1 MKTAKFIF
9 SFLITLLCLSACE
22 KEDNLKE
29 PAKPE
34 EVKSEI
40 SIDAN
45 IITNGLSFSNNAGE
59 QSISFTT
66 NEDWTLSVAATASGE
81 VWCTASATSGSKGSA
96 IVKFTVKENTSYDDR
111 SVSVTIKSGT
121 ASKTFKISQKCANA
135 LLLTTN
141 KYELSQSGGTIDI
154 EVKANIDYKMEI
166 SENAKTWIT
175 ESSTKALTSYKHKLN
190 VAASEEVDKREG
202 EIYFKAGNKTD
213 TVKVYQA
220 GAGALILL
228 SSNEY
233 YVSSTGETITVD
245 LRCNCEYEVVMPN
258 VDWIQKEP
266 ESRAM
271 SSHTLRYVITP
282 NPTYDSREA
291 TIIFKEKNGPIADT
305 LLVSQAQLDAI
316 ILSKKEIEI
325 DFTGGTIEVKLEANT
340 DYNVIMPDV
349 EWISENNT
357 RALTEY
363 KKIFYIS
370 NNDSTDS
377 RSCNIIFQSA
387 SKSVT
392 DTLTINQKG
401 KSDYL
406 FFEKDIA
413 YWSPNKSV
421 QKILIHSDM
430 AYELSWV
437 GGSPSW
443 LDHWTKYLDGVSIQ
457 LIENTSVKNRC
468 AQLVAHSRTLADT
481 LMIVQDGVKGIELTH
496 NNLEIDYMGDTVSFD
511 IYANIEYKMIVPE
524 VDWIKAEIIKQ
535 EDKAQEGD
543 NTTYNSTTVRLII
556 SALEAS
562 EGNRME
568 HIRFDDLKD
577 GYPQYDKTLTIKQYK
592 KIGNSYTMEEVS
604 RLKDKEKLEELCIIG
619 EINRDDFNI
628 LRRLAGGDVFYYDY
642 HNAVGTHYKTKVNTN
657 PGKLRKLDLSKATIM
672 KNNGSPSSLDKKL
685 AIDWQDANTLDYYH
699 LSNTQLETIVLP
711 ENLENINWNTFE
723 GCTELKNIVCGGK
736 LKTILNGAFNGCSK
750 LKQITFPATV
760 RFEYKDSRDGSIY
773 YAPHELR
780 FVEIFKGCSELSDIT
795 FLGDFYFTDN
805 AIENFR
811 FNDWSALFG
820 DTQLTNLKIN
830 GNSRNIPPYAFYK
843 CNNLNGEFIFKGVK
857 SMGEYA
863 FSYCENISKITFTED
878 ATFTSVESYTF
889 AFCKKLTSIELPAS
903 IQKIG
908 RFAFAQCDSLETISV
923 PKNVKYVDEE
933 AFSSY
938 YGGVT
943 SEKLKAINCYP
954 TTPPE
959 TKSTKYSEHTI
970 LYVPK
975 GCLEAYEK
983 SQWGLNFKI
992 IKEME

>member
-1 MKTAKFIF
+1 MKTQRFMWAGLLAI
-9 SFLITLLCLSACE
+9 SLCLYACGGIE
-22 KEDNLKE
+22 E
-29 PAKPE
+29 PSEPSTPTPE
-34 EVKSEI
+34 VIKSEI
-40 SIDAN
+40 TIDAS
-45 IITNGLSFSNNAGE
+45 IISNGLSFTSNAGD
-59 QSISFTT
+59 QSITFTT
-66 NEDWTLSVAATASGE
+66 NESWTLTIASTTSGE
-81 VWCTASATSGSKGSA
+81 TWCTASSSSGAKGTA
-96 IVKFTVKENTSYDDR
+96 NVRFTVKENTSYDDR

-121 ASKTFKISQKCANA
+121 ASKTFKLSQKCANA

-141 KYELSQSGGTIDI
+141 KYEISQNGGTIDI

-175 ESSTKALTSYKHKLN
+175 ESSTKALSTYKHKLN
-190 VAASEEVDKREG
+190 IAASEEVEKREG
-202 EIYFKAGNKTD
+202 EIYFMAGDKTD

-245 LRCNCEYEVVMPN
+245 LRCNCDYEVVMPN
-258 VDWIQKEP
+258 VNWIQKEP
-266 ESRAM
+266 ESRSM
-271 SSHTLRYVITP
+271 SSHTLRYVILP

-325 DFTGGTIEVKLEANT
+325 NFTGGTVEVKLETNT
-340 DYNVIMPDV
+340 DYNVIMPEV

-363 KKIFYIS
+363 KKTFYIS
-370 NNDSTDS
+370 NNESAES
-377 RSCNIIFQSA
+377 RSCNIIFQST

-401 KSDYL
+401 KSNYL

-413 YWSPNKSV
+413 YWTPKKSD
-421 QKILIHSDM
+421 QKIMIQSDM

-437 GGSPSW
+437 GGRPDW
-443 LDHWTKYLDGVSIQ
+443 LDHWIKEQNGVSIQ
-457 LIENTSVKNRC
+457 LKENTSVKNRC

-535 EDKAQEGD
+535 EDNAQEGSS
-543 NTTYNSTTVRLII
+543 TTYNSTTVRLII

-577 GYPQYDKTLTIKQYK
+577 GSPQYDKTLTIKQYK
-592 KIGNSYTMEEVS
+592 KIGNSYTMKEVS

-628 LRRLAGGDVFYYDY
+628 LRRLAGGDVFYYYY
-642 HNAVGTHYKTKVNTN
+642 HDAYGTHYKTKVNTN
-657 PGKLRKLDLSKATIM
+657 PGKLRELDLSKATIV
-672 KNNGSPSSLDKKL
+672 KNDGSSSSQE
-685 AIDWQDANTLDYYH
+685 IDWQDANTLDYYH

-773 YAPHELR
+773 YAPHQLR
-780 FVEIFKGCSELSDIT
+780 YVEIFKGCSELSNIT

-805 AIENFR
+805 AIEKYTF
-811 FNDWSALFG
+811 DEDYALFKN
-820 DTQLTNLKIN
+820 THLTNLKIN
-830 GNSRNIPPYAFYK
+830 GNSRNIPPYAFYE
-843 CNNLNGEFIFKGVK
+843 CNNLKGELIFKGVK
-857 SMGEYA
+857 SLGEYA

-878 ATFTSVESYTF
+878 ATFTSIETF
-889 AFCKKLTSIELPAS
+889 TFSFCKKLTSIELPAS
-903 IQKIG
+903 VRKIG
-908 RFAFAQCDSLETISV
+908 SFAFAQCDSLETISV
-923 PKNVKYVDEE
+923 PKNVNYVDEE

-943 SEKLKAINCYP
+943 CEKLKAINCYP
-954 TTPPE
+954 TNPPA